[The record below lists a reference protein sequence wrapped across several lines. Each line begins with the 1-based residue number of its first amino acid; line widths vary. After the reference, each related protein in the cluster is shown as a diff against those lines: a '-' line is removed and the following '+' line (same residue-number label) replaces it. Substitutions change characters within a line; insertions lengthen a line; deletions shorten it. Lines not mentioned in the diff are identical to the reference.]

1 VSIAARAAKSIIWTF
16 DPTVAPENDIIR
28 ERVLMDQVGG
38 VWNGAGV
45 TVDKAMG
52 SVPVMAA
59 IRVISE
65 NIASLPLQVFERLP
79 NGGKRLALEHR
90 LYGMLHDSPNPEM
103 GSMVFRETMQTHIE
117 SWGNAYAEIEY
128 DTDGLP
134 LHLWPLRPNDMTV
147 YRIDGELVYLYR
159 TADGEE
165 KRLKRRQVFHIPGLG
180 YDGRIGYSPIHMAR
194 RGIALGIAVEE
205 FAGRFYDHDAR
216 PGVAIMLGPE
226 FDYDDDAKKRLAE
239 SFDATHAGLSN
250 KHRTAVLDEGMGL
263 EQIGWP
269 PELGKLLSES
279 QKWSVPTTSRIFNLS
294 PHMLHD
300 LERATFSNIEEQ
312 GLNVSTY
319 QFRPRTVR
327 WDQQIKLQL
336 MQGDTRHFAEHN
348 LDGFLKGKLEDR
360 MKAYWQMFQMGAINP
375 NEIRRKEN
383 MNPRD
388 DEAGD
393 SYYVPVNIE
402 SVSDEDEE
410 LPTELPPLQVVGGTS
425 RSLKAISPA
434 EQRRRLAEEFRPQF
448 EKATAD
454 FVDFE
459 RRMILAE
466 AERRFDTASKSSAP
480 NLSIHLP
487 DGLVD
492 LKPLTERVESLSELP
507 EQVDDIGAEIHSMQK
522 AVSELRSQAKLPR
535 RQRVVRDAS
544 GLITEVIAVE

>member
-1 VSIAARAAKSIIWTF
+1 VSIASRAAKTITWTF
-16 DPTVAPENDIIR
+16 DTSVDIENDIIR
-28 ERVLMDQVGG
+28 ERVLMAGTGG
-38 VWNGAGV
+38 VWNGAGI

-79 NGGKRLALEHR
+79 QGKKLAPDHR

-103 GSMVFRETMQTHIE
+103 TSMIFREVMQSHIE

-128 DTDGLP
+128 DTDGFP

-147 YRIDGELVYLYR
+147 YRVNGKLVYLYR

-165 KRLKRRQVFHIPGLG
+165 KRLKRSQVFHIPGLG

-216 PGVAIMLGPE
+216 PGIAIKLGPE

-269 PELGKLLSES
+269 PELGKLLGES
-279 QKWSVPTTSRIFNLS
+279 QKWSVPTVSRIFNLS

-300 LERATFSNIEEQ
+300 LERSTFNNIEEQ

-319 QFRPRTVR
+319 QFRPRTIR

-336 MQGDTRHFAEHN
+336 MRDDTRHFAEHN
-348 LDGFLKGKLEDR
+348 LEGFLKGKLSDR
-360 MKAYWQMFQMGAINP
+360 MAAYWQMFQMGAISP
-375 NEIRRKEN
+375 NEIRASEN
-383 MNPRD
+383 RNPRE

-393 SYYVPVNIE
+393 FYYSPVNIAATSEEE
-402 SVSDEDEE
+402 SE
-410 LPTELPPLQVVGGTS
+410 LPVLPPLQLAT
-425 RSLKAISPA
+425 RSTKAVEPKVTKKY
-434 EQRRRLAEEFRPQF
+434 EPLF
-448 EKATAD
+448 EDVTRNLID
-454 FVDFE
+454 LE
-459 RRMILAE
+459 RRMVLKE
-466 AERRFDTASKSSAP
+466 AERRFGEQMTEATKSMRQMVAEMTPAEPPQLNFNEGAFKFEVHPGEPPQVTVNVPKQPAP
-480 NLSIHLP
+480 QINFPEPKPMRREIKRDP
-487 DGLVD
+487 DNN
-492 LKPLTERVESLSELP
+492 
-507 EQVDDIGAEIHSMQK
+507 
-522 AVSELRSQAKLPR
+522 
-535 RQRVVRDAS
+535 
-544 GLITEVIAVE
+544 ITEIVEVPA